1 MQSNC
6 VGMEGAPHEG
16 VAERFS
22 ETNTMKKILAALVAV
37 AALTA
42 AAPALGADL
51 GARPYYNKAP
61 VYAAPLYNW
70 TGFYLGGHL
79 GGAFSGSNDFNG
91 AVLSESSARLL
102 GGVQAGLDW
111 QFAPSW
117 VLGTEGQYSWL
128 GKSNL
133 TATFPGGYVYTNDQR
148 GLGSITARIGYTW
161 GPGLVYVKGG
171 YAYSDNAERVTLGGV
186 PTAFL
191 LNGNHSN
198 GWTVGTGLEYMV
210 APNWS
215 VKGEYMYYDFGST
228 RFVTP
233 AALAPFGSFHT
244 DDHTLKL
251 GVNYRFNFASPVVAR
266 Y

>member
-1 MQSNC
+1 
-6 VGMEGAPHEG
+6 
-16 VAERFS
+16 
-22 ETNTMKKILAALVAV
+22 MKKILAALVAF

-51 GARPYYNKAP
+51 YGGRYSKGPAYEPAMQVARWN
-61 VYAAPLYNW
+61 
-70 TGFYLGGHL
+70 GFYIGGHL

-91 AVLSESSARLL
+91 AVLSDSSARLL
-102 GGVQAGLDW
+102 GGIQAGMDW
-111 QFAPSW
+111 QFAPNW

-128 GKSNL
+128 GKNNL

-161 GPGLVYVKGG
+161 GLGLVYVKGG
-171 YAYSDNAERVTLGGV
+171 YAYSDNNERVTLGGV

-198 GWTVGTGLEYMV
+198 GWTVGAGVEYMF
-210 APNWS
+210 APSWS

-233 AALAPFGSFHT
+233 AALAPFGSFRT

-251 GVNYRFNFASPVVAR
+251 GVNYRFNFGGPVVAR

>member
-22 ETNTMKKILAALVAV
+22 ETNTMKKILAALVAF

-42 AAPALGADL
+42 TAPALGADL
-51 GARPYYNKAP
+51 GARPYKEP

-70 TGFYLGGHL
+70 TGFYIGGHV
-79 GGAFSGSNDFNG
+79 GGAFSGSNNFNG
-91 AVLSESSARLL
+91 AVLSDSSARLL

-111 QFAPSW
+111 QFAPNW
-117 VLGTEGQYSWL
+117 VLGTEGQYSRL

-161 GPGLVYVKGG
+161 GPGLIYVKGG
-171 YAYSDNAERVTLGGV
+171 YAYSDNSERVTLGGV

-191 LNGNHSN
+191 LDGNHSN
-198 GWTVGTGLEYMV
+198 GYTVGTGVEYMF

-215 VKGEYMYYDFGST
+215 AKGEYMYYNFGSS

>member
-22 ETNTMKKILAALVAV
+22 ETNTMKKILAALVAF

-51 GARPYYNKAP
+51 GARPYYKQPP
-61 VYAAPLYNW
+61 VYMPQVPTW

-79 GGAFSGSNDFNG
+79 GGAFSGSNNFNG
-91 AVLSESSARLL
+91 AVLSDSSARLL

-111 QFAPSW
+111 QFAPNW

-133 TATFPGGYVYTNDQR
+133 TATFPGAYVYTNDQR

-171 YAYSDNAERVTLGGV
+171 YAYSDNAERVTLAGA
-186 PTAFL
+186 PIPFL

-198 GWTVGTGLEYMV
+198 GWTVGGGVEWKFARNWSGKLEYL
-210 APNWS
+210 
-215 VKGEYMYYDFGST
+215 YMDLGNTSNTAFLPTVGGVGLGANITS
-228 RFVTP
+228 RVTDNIIR
-233 AALAPFGSFHT
+233 A
-244 DDHTLKL
+244 
-251 GVNYRFNFASPVVAR
+251 GVNYQFAT

>member
-1 MQSNC
+1 MQSIC
-6 VGMEGAPHEG
+6 VGMDGAPHEG
-16 VAERFS
+16 AAERFS
-22 ETNTMKKILAALVAV
+22 ETNIMKKILAALVAF
-37 AALTA
+37 AAFTA
-42 AAPALGADL
+42 TAPALGADL

-79 GGAFSGSNDFNG
+79 GGAFSGSNDFG
-91 AVLSESSARLL
+91 GTVLSESSARLL
-102 GGVQAGLDW
+102 GGVQAGIDW
-111 QFAPSW
+111 QFAPNW

-128 GKSNL
+128 GKNNN
-133 TATFPGGYVYTNDQR
+133 TATFPGAYVYTNDQR
-148 GLGSITARIGYTW
+148 GLGSITARVGYTW

-171 YAYSDNAERVTLGGV
+171 YAYSDNSERLTLGGV
-186 PTAFL
+186 PIAFL

-198 GWTVGTGLEYMV
+198 GWTVGTGVEYMV

-215 VKGEYMYYDFGST
+215 VKGEYMYYDFGSA

-251 GVNYRFNFASPVVAR
+251 GVNYRFNFASPAVAR

>member
-1 MQSNC
+1 
-6 VGMEGAPHEG
+6 MEAPRTG
-16 VAERFS
+16 VAEQFS
-22 ETNTMKKILAALVAV
+22 ETTDMKKILLAVVALATI
-37 AALTA
+37 TA
-42 AAPALGADL
+42 AAPAAGADL

-61 VYAAPLYNW
+61 VFAAPLYNW
-70 TGFYLGGHL
+70 TGFYIGGHV

-91 AVLSESSARLL
+91 AVLSSSSARFL
-102 GGVQAGLDW
+102 GGIQAGLDW
-111 QFAPSW
+111 QFAQNW

-128 GKSNL
+128 AKNNL

-148 GLGSITARIGYTW
+148 GLGSVTARIGYTW
-161 GPGLVYVKGG
+161 GPGLLYVKGG
-171 YAYSDNAERVTLGGV
+171 YAYADNSEGLTLGGF
-186 PTAFL
+186 PTGFVIH
-191 LNGNHSN
+191 GNHSN

-215 VKGEYMYYDFGST
+215 VKGEYMYYDFGSS

-233 AALAPFGSFHT
+233 VALAPFGNFRN

>member
-1 MQSNC
+1 MC

-22 ETNTMKKILAALVAV
+22 ETNTMKKILAALVAF

-42 AAPALGADL
+42 TAPALGADL

-61 VYAAPLYNW
+61 VDAAPLYNW
-70 TGFYLGGHL
+70 TGFYIGGHV
-79 GGAFSGSNDFNG
+79 GGAFSGSNNFNG
-91 AVLSESSARLL
+91 AVLSDSSARLL

-111 QFAPSW
+111 QFAPNW
-117 VLGTEGQYSWL
+117 VL
-128 GKSNL
+128 
-133 TATFPGGYVYTNDQR
+133 GYVYTNDQR

-191 LNGNHSN
+191 LDGNHSN
-198 GWTVGTGLEYMV
+198 GYTVGTGVEYMF

-215 VKGEYMYYDFGST
+215 AKGEYMYYNFGSS

>member
-6 VGMEGAPHEG
+6 VGMDGAPHEG

-22 ETNTMKKILAALVAV
+22 ETNIMKKILAALVAF

-51 GARPYYNKAP
+51 GARPSYNKAP
-61 VYAAPLYNW
+61 IYAAPLYNW

-79 GGAFSGSNDFNG
+79 GGAFSGSNDFG
-91 AVLSESSARLL
+91 STVLSESTARLL

-111 QFAPSW
+111 QFAPNW

-148 GLGSITARIGYTW
+148 GLGSVTARIGYTW
-161 GPGLVYVKGG
+161 GPGLVYVKG
-171 YAYSDNAERVTLGGV
+171 
-186 PTAFL
+186 
-191 LNGNHSN
+191 
-198 GWTVGTGLEYMV
+198 
-210 APNWS
+210 
-215 VKGEYMYYDFGST
+215 EYMYYDFGSA

-251 GVNYRFNFASPVVAR
+251 GINYRFNFASPVVAR
-266 Y
+266 

>member
-1 MQSNC
+1 MQSIS
-6 VGMEGAPHEG
+6 VAMEGAPHEG

-51 GARPYYNKAP
+51 GGRSFYKQPP
-61 VYAAPLYNW
+61 VYMPAPLW
-70 TGFYLGGHL
+70 SGFYIGGHV
-79 GGAFSGSNDFNG
+79 GGAFSSSNDFNG
-91 AVLSESSARLL
+91 GVLSDSSARVL
-102 GGVQAGLDW
+102 GGIQAGLDW
-111 QFAPSW
+111 QFAQNW

-133 TATFPGGYVYTNDQR
+133 TSTFPGGYIYTNDQR
-148 GLGSITARIGYTW
+148 GLGSITGRLGYTW
-161 GPGLVYVKGG
+161 GPGLLYVKGG
-171 YAYSDNAERVTLGGV
+171 YAYSDNSERVTFGGV

-191 LNGNHSN
+191 INGNHSN
-198 GWTVGTGLEYMV
+198 GWTVGTGVEYMV

-215 VKGEYMYYDFGST
+215 VKGEYMYYDFGSS

-233 AALAPFGSFHT
+233 APLAPFGNFHT

>member
-22 ETNTMKKILAALVAV
+22 ETNTMKKILAALVAF

-51 GARPYYNKAP
+51 GARPYYKQPP
-61 VYAAPLYNW
+61 VYMPQVPTW

-79 GGAFSGSNDFNG
+79 GGAFSGSNNFNG
-91 AVLSESSARLL
+91 AVLSDSSARLL
-102 GGVQAGLDW
+102 GGVQ
-111 QFAPSW
+111 
-117 VLGTEGQYSWL
+117 
-128 GKSNL
+128 
-133 TATFPGGYVYTNDQR
+133 
-148 GLGSITARIGYTW
+148 ARIGYTW

-171 YAYSDNAERVTLGGV
+171 YAYSDNAERVTLAGA
-186 PTAFL
+186 PIPFL

-198 GWTVGTGLEYMV
+198 GWTVGGGVEYMLAF

-233 AALAPFGSFHT
+233 AALAPFGNFT
-244 DDHTLKL
+244 TEDHTLKL
-251 GVNYRFNFASPVVAR
+251 GVNYRFNFASPVAAR

>member
-1 MQSNC
+1 MC
-6 VGMEGAPHEG
+6 VAMDGAPHEG

-22 ETNTMKKILAALVAV
+22 ETSTMKNILAALVAL

-42 AAPALGADL
+42 AAPATGADL
-51 GARPYYNKAP
+51 GARYYKQPTYTPAM
-61 VYAAPLYNW
+61 VAAQW
-70 TGFYLGGHL
+70 TGFYIGGHL

-91 AVLSESSARLL
+91 AVLSDSSARLL
-102 GGVQAGLDW
+102 GGIQAGLDW
-111 QFAPSW
+111 QFAPNW

-161 GPGLVYVKGG
+161 GLGLVYVKGG
-171 YAYSDNAERVTLGGV
+171 YAYSDNNERVTLGGV

-191 LNGNHSN
+191 LDGNHSN
-198 GWTVGTGLEYMV
+198 GYTVGAGVEYMF
-210 APNWS
+210 APNWA

-228 RFVTP
+228 HFVSP
-233 AALAPFGSFHT
+233 AALAPFGNFHT

-251 GVNYRFNFASPVVAR
+251 GVNYRFNFASPVVAH

>member
-1 MQSNC
+1 MC
-6 VGMEGAPHEG
+6 VAMEAPRTG
-16 VAERFS
+16 VAEQFS
-22 ETNTMKKILAALVAV
+22 ETTEMKKILLAVVALATI
-37 AALTA
+37 TA
-42 AAPALGADL
+42 AAPATGADL

-61 VYAAPLYNW
+61 VFAAPLYNW
-70 TGFYLGGHL
+70 TGFYIGGHV

-91 AVLSESSARLL
+91 AVLSSSSARFL
-102 GGVQAGLDW
+102 GGIQAGLDW
-111 QFAPSW
+111 QFAQNW

-148 GLGSITARIGYTW
+148 GLGSVTARVGYTW
-161 GPGLVYVKGG
+161 GPGLLYVKGG
-171 YAYSDNAERVTLGGV
+171 YAYADNSEGLTLGGF

-191 LNGNHSN
+191 IHGNHSN

-215 VKGEYMYYDFGST
+215 VKGEYMYYDFGSS

-233 AALAPFGSFHT
+233 VALAPFGNFRN